1 MNKELLKRMI
11 REYFD
16 TIDTRFR
23 SELQRQDERE
33 QVIELAIE
41 AELDTAFIKEL
52 KSDHNFNDND

>member
-1 MNKELLKRMI
+1 MNKDLLKRMI

-33 QVIELAIE
+33 EVIELAYE
-41 AELDTAFIKEL
+41 AELDTAFIEEL
-52 KSDHNFNDND
+52 KSDHNFKEA

>member
-1 MNKELLKRMI
+1 MNKDLLKRMI

-33 QVIELAIE
+33 QVIELADK
-41 AELDTAFIKEL
+41 AGLDPAFINEL
-52 KSDHNFNDND
+52 KLDNNFNEA